1 MRSIRII
8 ALTIFLLPSIL
19 QAQDNRLIK
28 KQRREGWEL
37 LFDGRTLKGWHSYR
51 QPTAGAAWNVKEN
64 AIHLDPAA
72 KEGRGDIVTDAMYDN
87 YEFRFTW
94 KIAPR
99 GNSGVIFMVQESPE
113 IGYTFQS
120 GPEYQIIDNVNYPDK
135 LDAKQMSGSLYDL
148 IACPAEYCKPA
159 GQWNEGAI
167 IVDRGRI
174 KLELNGKLAVDVT
187 MGSKEWNDAMA
198 PSKFAS
204 MNTFAKVQSGRI
216 AIQDHSGEVWVKNM
230 RIRKL

>member
-1 MRSIRII
+1 V
-8 ALTIFLLPSIL
+8 LFLLPAVV

-37 LFDGRTLKGWHSYR
+37 LFDGRTTKGWHTYNK
-51 QPTAGAAWNVKEN
+51 TAVGAAWTVKDY
-64 AIHLDPAA
+64 ALHLDPSA
-72 KEGRGDIVTDAMYDN
+72 KEGRGDIVTDAVYDN

-94 KIAPR
+94 KIAAK
-99 GNSGVIFMVQESPE
+99 GNSGIIFMVQELPE

-120 GPEYQIIDNVNYPDK
+120 GPEYQLIDNINYAEKPE
-135 LDAKQMSGSLYDL
+135 AKQMSGSLYDL
-148 IACPAEYCKPA
+148 IACPPEFCKPA
-159 GQWNEGAI
+159 GQWNEGAV
-167 IVDRGRI
+167 IVDHGRI
-174 KLELNGKLAVDVT
+174 KLELNGKTAVDVT
-187 MGSKEWNDAMA
+187 MGSKAWNDALA

-204 MNTFAKVQSGRI
+204 MTTFAKVQPGRI

>member
-1 MRSIRII
+1 MRFLNTF
-8 ALTIFLLPSIL
+8 ALLAILMPAFL

-37 LFDGRTLKGWHSYR
+37 LFDGRTLAGWHSYN
-51 QPTAGAAWNVKEN
+51 QTAVGAAWNVKDN
-64 AIHLDPAA
+64 AIHLDPSM
-72 KEGRGDIVTDAMYDN
+72 KEGRGDIVTDAVYDN

-94 KIAPR
+94 KIASK
-99 GNSGVIFMVQESPE
+99 GNSGIIFMVQEKPE

-120 GPEYQIIDNVNYPDK
+120 GPEYQLIDNVNYPDK

-148 IACPAEYCKPA
+148 IACPAEFCKPA

-167 IVDRGRI
+167 TVDHGRV

-187 MGSKEWNDAMA
+187 MGSNAWNAALA

-204 MNTFAKVQSGRI
+204 MATFAKVQAGRI